1 VNVPGLIG
9 FIFVLIFLGILLFF
23 GVIRSKVQ
31 EMHFRDIP
39 AFARIQRAIGL
50 SVEDGS
56 RLHFSLGRGPMNA
69 IESAVTF
76 VGLRMLERV
85 TRIISISD
93 RLPVVTSGDG
103 AVNVLSQDTL
113 QSTYRDLGEEAQYDP
128 AAGRLTGPTPFS
140 FVGGIVPIVS
150 DEQVSAS
157 VLIGHFGSEVAY
169 ITDAAERSNGATLAG
184 TDDLGGQAVL
194 YAAADEPL
202 IGEEVY
208 AGGYY
213 LGAGSMHAAS
223 LKTQDIFRWVIIVI
237 ILLGALLKL
246 AGMEN
251 ILLSLLMR
259 GA

>member
-31 EMHFRDIP
+31 ELHFRDIP
-39 AFARIQRAIGL
+39 AFKRIQRAIGL

-56 RLHFSLGRGPMNA
+56 RLHFSLGRGQINA
-69 IESAVTF
+69 SESAVTF
-76 VGLRMLERV
+76 VGLRMLERA

-103 AVNVLSQDTL
+103 AVNILSQDTL

-140 FVGGIVPIVS
+140 FAAGVIPIVG

-157 VLIGHFGSEVAY
+157 VMVGHFGSEVAF
-169 ITDAAERSNGATLAG
+169 ITEAAERSGSTTLAG
-184 TDDLGGQAVL
+184 TDNLDGQAVL
-194 YAAADEPL
+194 YAAADDPL

-208 AGGYY
+208 AGGAY
-213 LGAGSMHAAS
+213 LGAGKMHEAS
-223 LKTQDIFRWVIIVI
+223 LKTQDIFRWVIIVLL
-237 ILLGALLKL
+237 LLGALLKL
-246 AGMEN
+246 AGLEN
-251 ILLSLLMR
+251 LLLSLFVGGL
-259 GA
+259 